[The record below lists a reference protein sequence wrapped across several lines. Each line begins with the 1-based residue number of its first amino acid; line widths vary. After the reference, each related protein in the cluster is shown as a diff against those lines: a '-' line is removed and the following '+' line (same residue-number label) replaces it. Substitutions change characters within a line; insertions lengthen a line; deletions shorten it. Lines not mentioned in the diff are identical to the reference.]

1 MKNLLYFLFVIVLF
15 SSCSEYQKALKNEDA
30 AVKLDM
36 ATKMYESGKFNHSLR
51 LIEQIAGVY
60 RGRPDAEQLFYMYAQ
75 SYFKTR
81 QYYLA
86 GYQFESFVSAYPK
99 SDKVIESAFLGAKSY
114 SMLSPVYSLDQ
125 TDTNKA
131 IEKLQSFIDTYPN
144 SEYIAEANTITK
156 TLNGKLEKKVFEN
169 AKGYNTI
176 SDFKSALIAL
186 DNFIADFPGTSYKEE
201 ALYYRLDSAYKLG
214 VNSIPSKMEERLNV
228 AKVAYANL
236 IKFKPD
242 TQYKQKADEMLVRIE
257 KDLQN
262 LLNK

>member
-1 MKNLLYFLFVIVLF
+1 MKNLLYFLLVIVLF

-75 SYFKTR
+75 SYYKTR

-99 SDKVIESAFLGAKSY
+99 SDKVIEAAFLGAKSY
-114 SMLSPVYSLDQ
+114 STLSPVYSLDQ

-131 IEKLQSFIDTYPN
+131 IEKLQAQIDSIN
-144 SEYIAEANTITK
+144 DVN
-156 TLNGKLEKKVFEN
+156 
-169 AKGYNTI
+169 
-176 SDFKSALIAL
+176 
-186 DNFIADFPGTSYKEE
+186 
-201 ALYYRLDSAYKLG
+201 YRLKKNLKYECEKVDFMNDEILRLTG
-214 VNSIPSKMEERLNV
+214 RKMPNGL
-228 AKVAYANL
+228 K
-236 IKFKPD
+236 
-242 TQYKQKADEMLVRIE
+242 
-257 KDLQN
+257 
-262 LLNK
+262 